1 MGPKHS
7 RQATPAPPQP
17 EPSSGPPW
25 VLLGG
30 VAVVAALAF
39 FLLFSDGPAETP
51 AETADSGVAEPAPDA
66 ADAALAADAV
76 APEPEPVEYEPVE
89 VVMPPPGA
97 PTPPYPFIPNM
108 APRPAAQINE
118 AYEFAGRRP
127 DVAEFVPCF
136 CGCESAGHRSN
147 AHCFVQSRN
156 ADGSVAAWEPHGL
169 GCAVCIDVAR
179 DSMQL
184 TASGATVDDVRNA
197 IEDKYAPRFP
207 RMTPTPPVPTN

>member
-1 MGPKHS
+1 MAPKHS
-7 RQATPAPPQP
+7 RQQTPAQQQP
-17 EPSSGPPW
+17 EPASGPPW

-39 FLLFSDGPAETP
+39 FLLFADTPPEAPAES
-51 AETADSGVAEPAPDA
+51 ADGSVAEPAPDTDAPPA
-66 ADAALAADAV
+66 ADPV

-89 VVMPPPGA
+89 VVVPPPGA
-97 PTPPYPFIPNM
+97 PAPPTPFIPNM
-108 APRPAAQINE
+108 APRPADLITE
-118 AYEFAGRRP
+118 VYEFAGRRP
-127 DVAEFVPCF
+127 DVLEFVPCF
-136 CGCESAGHRSN
+136 CGCESAGHRAN

-184 TASGATVDDVRNA
+184 TASGASVDDVRNA